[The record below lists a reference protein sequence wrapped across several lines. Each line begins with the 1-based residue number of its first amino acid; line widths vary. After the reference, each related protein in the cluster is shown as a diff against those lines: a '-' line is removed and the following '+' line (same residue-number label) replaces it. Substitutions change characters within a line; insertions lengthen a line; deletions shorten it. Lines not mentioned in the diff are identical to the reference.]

1 MTLASW
7 SASLWAKRHHLF
19 ADLDGQCV
27 LVDTGSPVTLA
38 ASDLGGIVDRVG
50 VDFQS
55 LLGMDQLAELR
66 LDFDLPGGRISAG
79 RDVVDNNAV
88 GHPCN
93 AIEGVPIIEAEVER
107 EVVRAVFDT
116 GSPLCYLPES
126 LLEGS
131 SPIGQYEDFHPLLA
145 DSFRTPIHRA
155 VITTGGAKIQV
166 PAGRLP
172 HDLRLLLDGFEAQ
185 AILGLPLLR
194 GRRIWLDA
202 RTGRWGWSSQTQ
214 LR

>member
-19 ADLDGQCV
+19 ADLDGRRV
-27 LVDTGSPVTLA
+27 LVDTGSPVSMS

-50 VDFQS
+50 VNFET
-55 LLGMDQLAELR
+55 LVGMDQLADHR
-66 LDFDLPGGRISAG
+66 LDFDLPGGKMSAR
-79 RDVVDNNAV
+79 RDGGEDELV
-88 GHPCN
+88 GHPCD
-93 AIEGVPIIEAEVER
+93 AIERVPIIEAEFEG
-107 EVVRAVFDT
+107 EVLRAVLDT
-116 GSPLCYLPES
+116 GSPLCYCPAY
-126 LLEGS
+126 LLEQS
-131 SPIGQYEDFHPLLA
+131 LPVGQFEDFHPLLA

-172 HDLRLLLDGFEAQ
+172 HDLRLLLEGFEAQ

-202 RTGRWGWSSQTQ
+202 RYRRWGWSSQTQ